1 MKVSELGYPVEF
13 IEIAGGDHD
22 LYPHQQEAIE
32 TIRAGTNVL
41 VTVPTASG
49 KTLIAYA
56 AIMEKQKMGL
66 KSLYIVPLKSLASE
80 KFDDLKKLRK
90 LGMRVTIAVG
100 DVDSSPS
107 FIKDYD
113 VVVCT
118 SEKADSMIRH
128 DPSILYDIGLII
140 ADEAHLIGDPDR
152 GPKLEVVLSACMYLN
167 PDLTIISLSATISNG
182 EDMARWLRSKLINS
196 NFRPVP
202 LRYGVINGNEIEYT
216 DGKLENVSGKNYL
229 DDIIS
234 ADIEGGG
241 QVLVFVNSRN
251 RAEAL
256 AKQIVPITGKYV
268 FLEESLIDLG
278 DDADRYQ
285 EMLKSLLRK
294 GVSFHHAGLS
304 MKEKDTIERLFRE
317 RYIKVL
323 VATPTLAAG
332 VNLPA
337 RTVVVRDMSRF
348 MDGYSQYVKKIEI
361 LQMLGRAGRPGYD
374 TEGRALIYAST
385 DSAVEKA
392 HEYLSGESEPII
404 SIFGGRRALQMNVLA
419 LVSTGIAKNLEEV
432 KKFFGSTF
440 FGQQNVISDIY
451 ADLERTLGF
460 LVSED
465 FVRERMGN
473 YEATTFGKTVSDL
486 YIEPKTALILR
497 EYFEKPHSID
507 LALFYICRT
516 PDMINFSARTGD
528 MPYISDFLEEIEVFD
543 DDDDNYSAAKTA
555 IVLRNWIDEVP
566 IIDITEKFN
575 IGPGDVQSKIA
586 SADWISYSLSRLA
599 ELFKPEIRGDLER
612 LNIRIKEG
620 IKEDVLSLITIP
632 NIGRVRARRL
642 HRAGYRTL
650 DQVASAQPSDISRIF
665 GFSSK
670 LANETVDHAKRIK
683 GRYR

>member
-1 MKVSELGYPVEF
+1 MKVSELGYPEEF
-13 IEIAGGDHD
+13 IEIAGGDHE

-56 AIMEKQKMGL
+56 AIMEKQKTGL

-152 GPKLEVVLSACMYLN
+152 GPKLEMVLSACMYLN

-182 EDMARWLRSKLINS
+182 EDMARWLRSKLIS
-196 NFRPVP
+196 SDFRPVP

-216 DGKLENVSGKNYL
+216 DGKLEKISGKNYL

-234 ADIEGGG
+234 RDIEDGG
-241 QVLVFVNSRN
+241 QVLVFVNSRS

-256 AKQIVPITGKYV
+256 AKQIMPITGKYV

-392 HEYLSGESEPII
+392 QEYLSGEPEPII

-516 PDMINFSARTGD
+516 PDMINFSTRTGD

-555 IVLRNWIDEVP
+555 IVLKNWIDEVP

-599 ELFKPEIRGDLER
+599 ELFKPEIRGELER

>member
-1 MKVSELGYPVEF
+1 MKVRDLGYPEEF
-13 IEIAGGDHD
+13 IEIAGGDHE

-32 TIRAGTNVL
+32 AIRAGRNVL

-56 AIMEKQKMGL
+56 AIMERQKMGL

-90 LGMRVTIAVG
+90 LGIRVTIAVG

-107 FIKDYD
+107 FINNYD
-113 VVVCT
+113 VIVCT

-140 ADEAHLIGDPDR
+140 ADEAHLIGDTDR
-152 GPKLEVVLSACMYLN
+152 GPKLEMVLSACMYLN
-167 PDLTIISLSATISNG
+167 PDITIISLSATISNG
-182 EDMARWLRSKLINS
+182 EEMAKWLKSDLVKS
-196 NFRPVP
+196 DYRPVP
-202 LRYGVINGNEIEYT
+202 LKYGIINGNEIEYT
-216 DGKLENVSGKNYL
+216 DGETEKVSAKNYL
-229 DDIIS
+229 EDIIS
-234 ADIEGGG
+234 RDIEGGG
-241 QVLVFVNSRN
+241 QVLIFVNSRS
-251 RAEAL
+251 RAENL
-256 AKQIVPITGKYV
+256 ARQLLSVTGKYV
-268 FLEESLIDLG
+268 FLEEGLIDLG
-278 DDADRYQ
+278 EDADKYQ
-285 EMLKSLLRK
+285 EMLKSLMRR

-304 MKEKDTIERLFRE
+304 MKEKESIERLFRD
-317 RYIKVL
+317 RYIRVL

-361 LQMLGRAGRPGYD
+361 LQMLGRAGRPKYD
-374 TEGRALIYAST
+374 REGRALLYAST
-385 DSAVEKA
+385 DNAVEKA

-404 SIFGGRRALQMNVLA
+404 SIFGQKRALQINVLA
-419 LVSTGIAKNLEEV
+419 LVSTGIATNLEEV

-451 ADLERTLGF
+451 ADLEKTMGF
-460 LVSED
+460 LISEG
-465 FVRERMGN
+465 FVRERVGS

-486 YIEPKTALILR
+486 YIEPKTAIILR
-497 EYFEKPHSID
+497 EYFDKPHSID
-507 LALFYICRT
+507 LALFYICKT
-516 PDMINFSARTGD
+516 PDMINFSTRTGD
-528 MPYISDFLEEIEVFD
+528 MPYIAEFLEKIEILED
-543 DDDDNYSAAKTA
+543 DEDNYAAAKTA
-555 IVLRNWIDEVP
+555 IVLGNWIEEVP

-599 ELFKPEIRGDLER
+599 EMFKPEIRNELEK

-642 HRAGYRTL
+642 HRSGYRTL
-650 DQVASAQPSDISRIF
+650 DELASADPTDISRIF

-670 LANETVDHAKRIK
+670 LASETVSHAKRLK
-683 GRYR
+683 GRMK

>member
-1 MKVSELGYPVEF
+1 MKVSELGYPEEF
-13 IEIAGGDHD
+13 IEIAGGDHE

-56 AIMEKQKMGL
+56 AIMEKQKTGL

-80 KFDDLKKLRK
+80 KFDDLMKLRK

-152 GPKLEVVLSACMYLN
+152 GPKLEMVLSACMYLN

-182 EDMARWLRSKLINS
+182 EDMARWLRSKLIS
-196 NFRPVP
+196 SDFRPVP

-216 DGKLENVSGKNYL
+216 DGKLEKVSGKNYL

-234 ADIEGGG
+234 RDIEDGG

-256 AKQIVPITGKYV
+256 AKQIMPITGKYV

-392 HEYLSGESEPII
+392 QEYLSGESEPII

-486 YIEPKTALILR
+486 CIEPKTALILR
-497 EYFEKPHSID
+497 EYFEKPHSIN

-516 PDMINFSARTGD
+516 PDMINFSTRTGD
-528 MPYISDFLEEIEVFD
+528 MPYISEFLEEIEVFD

-555 IVLRNWIDEVP
+555 IVLKNWIDEVP

-599 ELFKPEIRGDLER
+599 ELFKPEIRGELER